1 MTDAALVERARAG
14 DAQALDRLLGSAQHD
29 LRRVA
34 RRTCAIEDVDDAIQE
49 TLTQAARR
57 LGTLR
62 TVAAFGGWL
71 VRILVRT
78 CRRLLLGR
86 SQRAEVT
93 AGDDIAAHGVPVE
106 LRRDL
111 VQALAGLPP
120 AYREVLI
127 LRDVEEWTAPEVAS
141 ELGVS
146 AEAVKSRLHR
156 ARQMMRERLDASAY
170 WR

>member
-1 MTDAALVERARAG
+1 MADAALVEQARAG
-14 DAQALDRLLGSAQHD
+14 DARALDRLLGSAQHD
-29 LRRVA
+29 LRRIA
-34 RRTCAIEDVDDAIQE
+34 RRTCAVEDVDDAIQE

-71 VRILVRT
+71 MRILVRT

-86 SQRAEVT
+86 SDRAEVAAT
-93 AGDDIAAHGVPVE
+93 DDIAAQGVPVE

-111 VQALAGLPP
+111 VRALASLPP
-120 AYREVLI
+120 ACREVLI
-127 LRDVEEWTAPEVAS
+127 LRDVEEWAAAEVAA

-146 AEAVKSRLHR
+146 VDAVKSRLHR

-170 WR
+170 WK